1 MITPKTIEWTK
12 SATKILNLVDMSGGW
27 GPACNQIQDAAY
39 KVLSVK
45 DWNDVS
51 SRVGEDLEIS
61 EGNDFITMNGRYF
74 DWKEFDHRKVD
85 IVYAYLLYYSPE
97 QLVKIH
103 SYLRTEQECAELRNK
118 IKKGDK

>member
-1 MITPKTIEWTK
+1 MITPKTIEWTE
-12 SATKILNLVDMSGGW
+12 SAVQILDLVDMSDGW
-27 GPACNQIQDAAY
+27 GTACNQIQNAAY

-51 SRVGEDLEIS
+51 SRVGKDLELS
-61 EGNDFITMNGRYF
+61 EGSDFIMMNNHYF
-74 DWKEFDHRKVD
+74 DWKEFDQRKAD
-85 IVYAYLLYYSPE
+85 IVRAYLLYYSPE

-103 SYLRTEQECAELRNK
+103 RYLRTEQECAELRNK

>member
-1 MITPKTIEWTK
+1 MITPKMIEWTE
-12 SATKILNLVDMSGGW
+12 SATKILNLVDMSDGW

-51 SRVGEDLEIS
+51 SRVGEDLELS
-61 EGNDFITMNGRYF
+61 EGSDFITMNGHYF
-74 DWKEFDHRKVD
+74 DWKEFDRRKVD
-85 IVYAYLLYYSPE
+85 IVYAYLLYYSSE

-103 SYLRTEQECAELRNK
+103 RYLCTN
-118 IKKGDK
+118 IKERR